1 MDQTKFVNTY
11 IQKLSESLRSLT
23 MEKIALETQLAMANE
38 ELNELRTKMNELK
51 PNTEE
56 GA

>member
-11 IQKLSESLRSLT
+11 IQKLSESIRSLT

-38 ELNELRTKMNELK
+38 ELNELRNKMNEMK

>member
-11 IQKLSESLRSLT
+11 IQKLSETIRTLL

-38 ELNELRTKMNELK
+38 ELNELRTKMNKDE
-51 PNTEE
+51 
-56 GA
+56 

>member
-11 IQKLSESLRSLT
+11 IQKLSETIRSLT

-38 ELNELRTKMNELK
+38 ELNELRSKMNEMK
-51 PNTEE
+51 SNTEE

>member
-11 IQKLSESLRSLT
+11 IQKLSDTIRSLM

-38 ELNELRTKMNELK
+38 ELNELRTKMNE
-51 PNTEE
+51 NE
-56 GA
+56 

>member
-11 IQKLSESLRSLT
+11 IQKLSESIRSLT

-38 ELNELRTKMNELK
+38 ELNELRSKMNEMK
-51 PNTEE
+51 PNTEK